1 MVTVS
6 DDDKYDRK
14 ALFTKGFSWLGDLVA
29 RAVEKKLDFV
39 PRTQLRPPGALV
51 ESLFLSTC
59 EGGGACA
66 RACPYGA
73 IRLTG
78 GPAAHADQTP
88 TISPTAI
95 ACYLCA
101 DMPCAQAC
109 PSGALV
115 PTPREQVKMGVAV
128 MHKDACFAWQG
139 EECGLC
145 LAACPIGANALVKEG
160 DGPVVRDGCTGCGLC
175 TNVCPTRPRAIRIR
189 PL

>member
-1 MVTVS
+1 MS

-39 PRTQLRPPGALV
+39 PRSHLRPPGALV
-51 ESLFLSTC
+51 EALFLSTC

-73 IRLTG
+73 IRLSG
-78 GPAAHADQTP
+78 PPAAHADATP
-88 TISPTAI
+88 VVMPTAV

-115 PTPREQVKMGVAV
+115 PTPREQVKMGLAV

-139 EECGLC
+139 EECGAC
-145 LAACPIGANALVKEG
+145 LAACPIGAPALVKEG
-160 DGPVVRDGCTGCGLC
+160 AGPVVKDACTGCGLC
-175 TNVCPTRPRAIRIR
+175 TNVCPTRPRAIRIK